1 MITHAV
7 IFSPIGQ
14 SSRSDLIIQRLANAI
29 RSGLLSANEQL
40 PNEAD
45 LARMMGVSHITIR
58 EALNTLRAKGLIY
71 TARGRNGGSFV
82 TDSLQKEALPED
94 PFYDISTEYLSDM
107 GEWHSA
113 IFCHAARLAATR
125 MTEQDRQGLSAFI
138 DVLEQSDTPELR
150 CQSDMRLLLTI
161 AANSQSAK
169 IAHQEL
175 MIQSEWAALVTLL
188 YQSDRFHHQVVAAY
202 RQLIAAFRANDEQ
215 LAANVSSQLIDLFTS
230 QMIEFK
236 FSVQRS
242 GNAAGIPC

>member
-94 PFYDISTEYLSDM
+94 PFMTSVPNISRIWGNGILLSFVM
-107 GEWHSA
+107 
-113 IFCHAARLAATR
+113 RLA
-125 MTEQDRQGLSAFI
+125 
-138 DVLEQSDTPELR
+138 
-150 CQSDMRLLLTI
+150 
-161 AANSQSAK
+161 
-169 IAHQEL
+169 
-175 MIQSEWAALVTLL
+175 
-188 YQSDRFHHQVVAAY
+188 
-202 RQLIAAFRANDEQ
+202 
-215 LAANVSSQLIDLFTS
+215 
-230 QMIEFK
+230 
-236 FSVQRS
+236 
-242 GNAAGIPC
+242 